1 VCVSE
6 NRTRSRPVR
15 AESPPPRTMPQEGAF
30 GGKENARA
38 DADGGVRGSSRP
50 DGFRSECTP
59 ELRFSSDDTVNHES
73 LRKADLFPV

>member
-1 VCVSE
+1 MCVSE

-30 GGKENARA
+30 GGKKNAGA
-38 DADGGVRGSSRP
+38 GGGLRGSSRP

>member
-1 VCVSE
+1 MCVSE
-6 NRTRSRPVR
+6 NRTRSRPVG
-15 AESPPPRTMPQEGAF
+15 AESPPPRTMPQEGAS
-30 GGKENARA
+30 GGKKNAGVG
-38 DADGGVRGSSRP
+38 GGVRGSSRP